1 MKKGKVF
8 GKAQI
13 ALVLMAVALGAAV
26 WLNMNFSSKKYLG
39 EATYVD
45 NTSGSAIQTSASAKN
60 EEEKTSDRFTQA
72 VKDREKAYEKA
83 KDAVEEMLDTDKLTD
98 ADKQSVLTVIR
109 ELAERIEK
117 ENNIETLLKAKGFE
131 KAVAVIGDNNITV
144 LVSSDGITTA
154 QSMQIQDIIIAE
166 TGISLGNIKIVA
178 VK

>member
-13 ALVLMAVALGAAV
+13 ALALMAVALGAAV

-45 NTSGSAIQTSASAKN
+45 STSGESVQTSATVDDDNSA
-60 EEEKTSDRFTQA
+60 DRFAQS
-72 VKDREKAYEKA
+72 VKEREKAYESAA
-83 KDAVEEMLDTDKLTD
+83 KLVDEMLDNDNLTD
-98 ADKQSVLTVIR
+98 EDKQEALSVIKQ
-109 ELAERIEK
+109 LAQRVEK
-117 ENNIETLLKAKGFE
+117 ESNIETLLKAKGFE

-154 QSMQIQDIIIAE
+154 QSMQIQDIITAE